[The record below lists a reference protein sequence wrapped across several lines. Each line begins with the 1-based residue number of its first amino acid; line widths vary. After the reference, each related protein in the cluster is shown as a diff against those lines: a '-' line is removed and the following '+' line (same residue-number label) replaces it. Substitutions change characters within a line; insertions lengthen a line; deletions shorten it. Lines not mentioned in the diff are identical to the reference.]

1 MTLKEF
7 WRNYNIYDGIKNI
20 ADSWEEV
27 KTTNMKG
34 VWNKLWPQFAHGF
47 KGFAAEDIAEARQ
60 AVVDIGNNQLQL
72 DINEDDVLDLLESHA
87 EELTNEDL
95 MELEQQMIA
104 FEEEGRDQE
113 TSEPKKFLTKE
124 LAEAFRLIEA
134 GMSKSQ
140 QAITVA
146 VSSRTLFNMA
156 DERAIYESDGLESYV
171 KYQLDHE
178 NEPLKKGLA
187 FALMKALE
195 TVNFRLHELY
205 PGSDETFDIVLMTNN
220 HAQVGV
226 RLINSINHYGLSIE
240 RFCMT
245 GGTSPINYLKAYH
258 TNLYLSSD
266 PMKVANALS
275 EGIAAATM
283 CHLDKDTQLSEKQL
297 RVAFDGDSFIQQ
309 EQDNKKGM
317 RTSGLFIGNCK
328 ESEDRVFPDNGTL
341 VGFLESLGRL
351 QKKFYAKNERLNC
364 PIRIYLIVKKGGS
377 TAGLKALKTIRSW
390 GLDVDEAF
398 ILNGLP
404 ANGLLSKIGPHIYFD
419 EQTLQPTSS
428 TAIAQCKSR

>member
-1 MTLKEF
+1 MSDTGLYALEDLDICAVPIPERSSSTK
-7 WRNYNIYDGIKNI
+7 RTRGAN
-20 ADSWEEV
+20 AS
-27 KTTNMKG
+27 TNPMS
-34 VWNKLWPQFAHGF
+34 
-47 KGFAAEDIAEARQ
+47 DR
-60 AVVDIGNNQLQL
+60 DRNQLQ
-72 DINEDDVLDLLESHA
+72 VQLESNPH
-87 EELTNEDL
+87 
-95 MELEQQMIA
+95 
-104 FEEEGRDQE
+104 
-113 TSEPKKFLTKE
+113 
-124 LAEAFRLIEA
+124 
-134 GMSKSQ
+134 
-140 QAITVA
+140 QAITIA

-205 PGSDETFDIVLMTNN
+205 PGSDEIFDIVLMTNN

-283 CHLDKDTQLSEKQL
+283 CHLDKDAQLSEKQL

-309 EQDNKKGM
+309 EQEDKSKKDYM
-317 RTSGLFIGNCK
+317 LSKSAHDL
-328 ESEDRVFPDNGTL
+328 ESKSASQATL

-377 TAGLKALKTIRSW
+377 AAGLKALKTIRSW

-398 ILNGLP
+398 ILSGLP
-404 ANGLLSKIGPHIYFD
+404 ANELLNKIAPHIYFD

-428 TAIAQCKSR
+428 AAIAQCKSH

>member
-1 MTLKEF
+1 MSDTGLYSLDNMDICSVPIPERSSSTKKTRGANATTKSTDRE
-7 WRNYNIYDGIKNI
+7 KNQVQ
-20 ADSWEEV
+20 D
-27 KTTNMKG
+27 K
-34 VWNKLWPQFAHGF
+34 PH
-47 KGFAAEDIAEARQ
+47 
-60 AVVDIGNNQLQL
+60 
-72 DINEDDVLDLLESHA
+72 
-87 EELTNEDL
+87 
-95 MELEQQMIA
+95 
-104 FEEEGRDQE
+104 
-113 TSEPKKFLTKE
+113 
-124 LAEAFRLIEA
+124 
-134 GMSKSQ
+134 
-140 QAITVA
+140 QAITIA

-195 TVNFRLHELY
+195 TVNFRLLELY
-205 PGSDETFDIVLMTNN
+205 PGSDEVFDIVLMTNN

-245 GGTSPINYLKAYH
+245 GGTSPINYLKAYN

-266 PMKVANALS
+266 PIKVANALS

-283 CHLDKDTQLSEKQL
+283 CHLDKDAQLSEKQL
-297 RVAFDGDSFIQQ
+297 RVAFDGDSLVFSDQTDQ
-309 EQDNKKGM
+309 FSKALH
-317 RTSGLFIGNCK
+317 GLSPFFQHLRAFKNVWGPQGPLQ
-328 ESEDRVFPDNGTL
+328 R
-341 VGFLESLGRL
+341 FLESLGRL

-377 TAGLKALKTIRSW
+377 AVGVKALKTIRSW

-398 ILNGLP
+398 ILSGLS
-404 ANGLLSKIGPHIYFD
+404 AEELLNKISPHIYFD
-419 EQTLQPTSS
+419 DQTPTSA
-428 TAIAQCKSR
+428 AIAQCKSR

>member
-1 MTLKEF
+1 MSDTGL
-7 WRNYNIYDGIKNI
+7 YALDDLNIC
-20 ADSWEEV
+20 
-27 KTTNMKG
+27 
-34 VWNKLWPQFAHGF
+34 
-47 KGFAAEDIAEARQ
+47 
-60 AVVDIGNNQLQL
+60 AVPIPEGSSSTKRTRGANASTKPPSDRDRNQLQ
-72 DINEDDVLDLLESHA
+72 VQLESKPH
-87 EELTNEDL
+87 
-95 MELEQQMIA
+95 
-104 FEEEGRDQE
+104 
-113 TSEPKKFLTKE
+113 
-124 LAEAFRLIEA
+124 
-134 GMSKSQ
+134 
-140 QAITVA
+140 QAITIA

-205 PGSDETFDIVLMTNN
+205 PGSDEIFDIVLMTNN

-283 CHLDKDTQLSEKQL
+283 CHLDKDAQLSEKQL

-309 EQDNKKGM
+309 EQEDKSMKGYM
-317 RTSGLFIGNCK
+317 LSDSTSDHEAKSASQSCSVFGFYGTSIISKSHEYTFIPHA
-328 ESEDRVFPDNGTL
+328 SEYIF
-341 VGFLESLGRL
+341 S
-351 QKKFYAKNERLNC
+351 Y
-364 PIRIYLIVKKGGS
+364 
-377 TAGLKALKTIRSW
+377 
-390 GLDVDEAF
+390 
-398 ILNGLP
+398 
-404 ANGLLSKIGPHIYFD
+404 
-419 EQTLQPTSS
+419 
-428 TAIAQCKSR
+428 

>member
-1 MTLKEF
+1 MSDTGLYALEDLDICAVPIPERSSSTK
-7 WRNYNIYDGIKNI
+7 RTRGAN
-20 ADSWEEV
+20 AS
-27 KTTNMKG
+27 TNPMS
-34 VWNKLWPQFAHGF
+34 
-47 KGFAAEDIAEARQ
+47 DR
-60 AVVDIGNNQLQL
+60 DRNQLQ
-72 DINEDDVLDLLESHA
+72 VQLESNPH
-87 EELTNEDL
+87 
-95 MELEQQMIA
+95 
-104 FEEEGRDQE
+104 
-113 TSEPKKFLTKE
+113 
-124 LAEAFRLIEA
+124 
-134 GMSKSQ
+134 
-140 QAITVA
+140 QAITIA

-205 PGSDETFDIVLMTNN
+205 PGSDEIFDIVLMTNN

-283 CHLDKDTQLSEKQL
+283 CHLDKDAQLSEKQL

-309 EQDNKKGM
+309 EQEDKSKKDYMLSKSAHDLESKSASQNQIKG
-317 RTSGLFIGNCK
+317 FI
-328 ESEDRVFPDNGTL
+328 
-341 VGFLESLGRL
+341 ESLGKIQR
-351 QKKFYAKNERLNC
+351 KFFAKNERLEC
-364 PIRIYLIVKKGGS
+364 PIRTYLITGRETTKSVGRILKKISDYGLEINETLYLAGS
-377 TAGLKALKTIRSW
+377 PKKPV
-390 GLDVDEAF
+390 LDIVQ
-398 ILNGLP
+398 
-404 ANGLLSKIGPHIYFD
+404 PHIFFD
-419 EQTLQPTSS
+419 YQLSSNCFCSRNTSAPHRLKY
-428 TAIAQCKSR
+428 TEV

>member
-1 MTLKEF
+1 MSDTGLYSLDNTDICSVPIPERSSSTK
-7 WRNYNIYDGIKNI
+7 
-20 ADSWEEV
+20 
-27 KTTNMKG
+27 KTRGANAT
-34 VWNKLWPQFAHGF
+34 
-47 KGFAAEDIAEARQ
+47 
-60 AVVDIGNNQLQL
+60 
-72 DINEDDVLDLLESHA
+72 
-87 EELTNEDL
+87 
-95 MELEQQMIA
+95 
-104 FEEEGRDQE
+104 
-113 TSEPKKFLTKE
+113 TKSTDRE
-124 LAEAFRLIEA
+124 
-134 GMSKSQ
+134 KTQ
-140 QAITVA
+140 VQDKPHQAITIA

-205 PGSDETFDIVLMTNN
+205 PGSDEVFDIVLMTNN

-266 PMKVANALS
+266 PIKVANALS

-283 CHLDKDTQLSEKQL
+283 CHLDKDAQLSEKQL
-297 RVAFDGDSFIQQ
+297 RVAFDGDSLVQQ
-309 EQDNKKGM
+309 EQDEKILHGLSPFFQHLKRFKGY
-317 RTSGLFIGNCK
+317 
-328 ESEDRVFPDNGTL
+328 PAAQATL

-364 PIRIYLIVKKGGS
+364 PIRIYLIVKNGGS
-377 TAGLKALKTIRSW
+377 AVGVKALKTIRSW

-398 ILNGLP
+398 ILSGLP
-404 ANGLLSKIGPHIYFD
+404 AMELLSKMGPHIYFD
-419 EQTLQPTSS
+419 DQTSTSA
-428 TAIAQCKSR
+428 AIAQCKSR

>member
-1 MTLKEF
+1 MSDTGLYSLDDMDICAVPVPERSSSTKKNRGSNATAKSTPTAGSVEKE
-7 WRNYNIYDGIKNI
+7 R
-20 ADSWEEV
+20 SQRQVEV
-27 KTTNMKG
+27 
-34 VWNKLWPQFAHGF
+34 
-47 KGFAAEDIAEARQ
+47 E
-60 AVVDIGNNQLQL
+60 
-72 DINEDDVLDLLESHA
+72 
-87 EELTNEDL
+87 
-95 MELEQQMIA
+95 
-104 FEEEGRDQE
+104 
-113 TSEPKKFLTKE
+113 
-124 LAEAFRLIEA
+124 
-134 GMSKSQ
+134 SKSH
-140 QAITVA
+140 QAITIA

-156 DERAIYESDGLESYV
+156 DERAIYESDGLEPYV

-205 PGSDETFDIVLMTNN
+205 PGSDEIFDIVLMTNN

-266 PMKVANALS
+266 PMKVAKALS

-283 CHLDKDTQLSEKQL
+283 CHLDKDAQLSEQQL
-297 RVAFDGDSFIQQ
+297 RVAFDGDSFVQQ
-309 EQDNKKGM
+309 DDYEKSNKSY
-317 RTSGLFIGNCK
+317 TLSDVFDDP
-328 ESEDRVFPDNGTL
+328 ESKSSTQATL
-341 VGFLESLGRL
+341 VGFLEALGKL

-364 PIRIYLIVKKGGS
+364 PIRIYLIIKNGGS
-377 TAGLKALKTIRSW
+377 AAGLKALKTIRSW

-398 ILNGLP
+398 ILSGLS
-404 ANGLLSKIGPHIYFD
+404 AMELLDKIGPHIYFD
-419 EQTLQPTSS
+419 EQTLQPSS
-428 TAIAQCKSR
+428 SAAIAQCKTR